1 MLRKISLVLS
11 VLAALGFAVSISTP
25 ADAAAGTGKNVK
37 SMKVNSN
44 KGTKSTKT
52 MKTNK
57 TVIKTN
63 KTMKVMKTNK
73 FVVGKTYN
81 GHVYYG
87 HKRHRWHNKWYG
99 YGEGEC
105 WIRVDGEW
113 FWNILVCPN

>member
-25 ADAAAGTGKNVK
+25 ADAFQA
-37 SMKVNSN
+37 N
-44 KGTKSTKT
+44 KGSKGAKMMQSKGVKSTKT
-52 MKTNK
+52 MKTGK
-57 TVIKTN
+57 TVIKTK

-73 FVVGKTYN
+73 FIVGKTYN
-81 GHVYYG
+81 THHVYFG

-113 FWNILVCPN
+113 FWNLLVCPN